1 MNLNIRN
8 VKEMKSIDEMIEQ
21 IEKMISK
28 KDFER
33 EIEYMIFN
41 NEQGYE
47 LKSCE

>member
-1 MNLNIRN
+1 MNLNIGR
-8 VKEMKSIDEMIEQ
+8 VKKMKSIDEAIENIDEMIEY

-41 NEQGYE
+41 NE
-47 LKSCE
+47 

>member
-1 MNLNIRN
+1 
-8 VKEMKSIDEMIEQ
+8 MKSIDEAIENIDEMIEY

-47 LKSCE
+47 LKDCK

>member
-1 MNLNIRN
+1 MNLNIGKAN
-8 VKEMKSIDEMIEQ
+8 EMKSIDEMIEY

-33 EIEYMIFN
+33 EIEYMILN
-41 NEQGYE
+41 NEQGYD